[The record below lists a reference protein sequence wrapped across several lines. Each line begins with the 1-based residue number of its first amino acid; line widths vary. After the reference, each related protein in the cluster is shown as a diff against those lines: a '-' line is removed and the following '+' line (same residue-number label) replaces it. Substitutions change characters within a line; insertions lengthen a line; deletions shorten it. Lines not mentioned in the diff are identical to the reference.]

1 MSTLYD
7 KLGGQPAIEQIV
19 DELHKRIAT
28 DSLLNPIFAG
38 TDMVKQRNH
47 LVAFLSQI
55 FEGPKQYTGRPMD
68 KTHAG
73 MNLQQP
79 HFDAIATHLGEAMA
93 VRGESAEDTKA
104 ALERVSNMKGAI
116 LNK

>member
-28 DSLLNPIFAG
+28 DSILNPFFAG

-55 FEGPKQYTGRPMD
+55 FEGPKQYNGRPMD

-73 MNLQQP
+73 MNLQQQ
-79 HFDAIATHLGEAMA
+79 HFDEIAKLLSESMA
-93 VRGESAEDTKA
+93 VRGESPEDTTA
-104 ALERVSNMKGAI
+104 ALERVSNFKDAI

>member
-7 KLGGQPAIEQIV
+7 NIGGQPAIEQTV
-19 DELHKRIAT
+19 DELHKRIAA
-28 DSLLNPIFAG
+28 DSTLNQFFAG
-38 TDMVKQRNH
+38 IDMTKQRNH

-55 FEGPKQYTGRPMD
+55 FEGPKQYAGRPMD
-68 KTHAG
+68 KTHTG

-79 HFDAIATHLGEAMA
+79 HFDAIAKHLSEAMA
-93 VRGESAEDTKA
+93 VRGVSPEDTKA
-104 ALERVSNMKGAI
+104 ALERVTNVKGAI

>member
-38 TDMVKQRNH
+38 TDK
-47 LVAFLSQI
+47 
-55 FEGPKQYTGRPMD
+55 K
-68 KTHAG
+68 
-73 MNLQQP
+73 
-79 HFDAIATHLGEAMA
+79 AT
-93 VRGESAEDTKA
+93 
-104 ALERVSNMKGAI
+104 
-116 LNK
+116 